1 MRPVTLPPPGLL
13 FGVTFLPEDFA
24 QRLKHFKAASGLT
37 WDAMAACMGVD
48 PRQLR
53 RWRRGTR
60 PSGDGL
66 FALLTLA
73 ARFPGGVHM
82 LLGVSV
88 LLPEADVLEALAGG
102 AGIQGGVPA
111 RYVRGRGRGR
121 RGGVGT
127 WEYSSGV
134 HRRVEFD
141 FPRDFPER
149 LALFKEAS
157 GLSWKALARLLG
169 VRPYRLW
176 QWRERGVAPSPAHLF
191 LLLTIAESMG
201 LRDGV
206 LMRPDRDMP
215 AAVDLEALLQ

>member
-1 MRPVTLPPPGLL
+1 
-13 FGVTFLPEDFA
+13 
-24 QRLKHFKAASGLT
+24 
-37 WDAMAACMGVD
+37 MGVQQ
-48 PRQLR
+48 R
-53 RWRRGTR
+53 
-60 PSGDGL
+60 
-66 FALLTLA
+66 
-73 ARFPGGVHM
+73 
-82 LLGVSV
+82 
-88 LLPEADVLEALAGG
+88 
-102 AGIQGGVPA
+102 
-111 RYVRGRGRGR
+111 
-121 RGGVGT
+121 
-127 WEYSSGV
+127 V

-149 LALFKEAS
+149 LGLFKEAS

-206 LMRPDRDMP
+206 LMRPDLDMP